1 MSDKK
6 KSVIE
11 EATLEYEKIQQAMNA
26 NTKEVLRSLMAE
38 EIENFVKET
47 ITEADFEEEEIEDDS
62 AATEAGEEE
71 TEEMPEIEAS
81 EEETE
86 EMPEIST
93 DIEMDS
99 EEETEEMPEIS
110 TDIEMGTEVEP
121 EITSDFEMSPS
132 IDTINMMDASDD
144 DVISVYK
151 KLSGEDEIEVV
162 SDNEVVITDPKSGS
176 EYTVEINGEKEEGIE
191 SVMDTEIE
199 PEIEGSEEEMPTEEG
214 VVYEVSMDEETI
226 ADTEGSEEVSET
238 NRTLGGGDETKGGL
252 PKQKGSKSPAMKESV
267 SIEKYNAIVKENEE
281 FKKILADFKN
291 KLVETVVF
299 NSNLT
304 YVTKLFMEH
313 STTQPEKQNIL
324 KRFDNDVHSLNESQK
339 LYKTIKNELATKS
352 NISESVDS
360 KLNKIV
366 TNGSSKLNESTIT
379 ESKGYAD
386 ESTKRIIDL
395 FKRVENK

>member
-1 MSDKK
+1 MVFLKNPHIYKKEIIFKKKIFKMSDKK

-47 ITEADFEEEEIEDDS
+47 VTEAEFDEEEIEDDS
-62 AATEAGEEE
+62 TATEAGEEE
-71 TEEMPEIEAS
+71 TEEMPEIEG
-81 EEETE
+81 
-86 EMPEIST
+86 
-93 DIEMDS
+93 S

-110 TDIEMGTEVEP
+110 TDIEMGTEIEP
-121 EITSDFEMSPS
+121 EITSDIEMSPS
-132 IDTINMMDASDD
+132 IDTINMIGASDD

-176 EYTVEINGEKEEGIE
+176 EYTVEINPEKKERIE
-191 SVMDTEIE
+191 SVMDAGIE
-199 PEIEGSEEEMPTEEG
+199 PEIEASEEETEEMPTEEG
-214 VVYEVSMDEETI
+214 VVYEIAMDEETI
-226 ADTEGSEEVSET
+226 IDTEGKEEKEEEEVTET
-238 NRTLGGGDETKGGL
+238 TRTLGGGDETKGGL
-252 PKQKGSKSPAMKESV
+252 PKQRGSKSPAMKESV
-267 SIEKYNAIVKENEE
+267 SIEAYNALVKENEE
-281 FKKILADFKN
+281 FKKILADFKT

-313 STTQPEKQNIL
+313 STTQSEKQNIL

-339 LYKTIKNELATKS
+339 LYKTIKNELATKG
-352 NISESVDS
+352 NITESVDS

-366 TNGSSKLNESTIT
+366 TNGSNKLN
-379 ESKGYAD
+379 
-386 ESTKRIIDL
+386 
-395 FKRVENK
+395 